1 MTNDARKMIIYT
13 TDDGKA
19 KITLR
24 GTDGAVWL
32 TQAQMAELF
41 DTSTQNITR
50 HIKNILDDDETDP
63 SATCKDYLQ
72 VQNEETRQVQR
83 TLNLYSLEMILAVGM
98 RGRSARGAKK
108 SPNKWLTNRTKKN
121 CERSKIWSAR

>member
-1 MTNDARKMIIYT
+1 MIIYT

-50 HIKNILDDDETDP
+50 HIKNILDDDETDS

-72 VQNEETRQVQR
+72 VQNEGTRQVQR

-98 RGRSARGAKK
+98 RVRSACGAKK

-121 CERSKIWSAR
+121 CGRLKI

>member
-1 MTNDARKMIIYT
+1 MTSNAGEMIIYT

-19 KITLR
+19 RSTLR
-24 GTDGAVWL
+24 GMDGTVWL

-83 TLNLYSLEMILAVGM
+83 TLKLYSLEMILAVGM
-98 RGRSARGAKK
+98 RVRSARGAKK
-108 SPNKWLTNRTKKN
+108 SPNKRLTNRTKKN
-121 CERSKIWSAR
+121 CERSKI

>member
-1 MTNDARKMIIYT
+1 MIIYT

-19 KITLR
+19 RSTLR
-24 GTDGAVWL
+24 GMDGTVWL
-32 TQAQMAELF
+32 TQAKMTELF

-50 HIKNILDDDETDP
+50 HIKNILDDDETDT

-72 VQNEETRQVQR
+72 VQNEGTRQVQR

-98 RGRSARGAKK
+98 RVRSARGAKK
-108 SPNKWLTNRTKKN
+108 SPDAKPTSRTKKN
-121 CERSKIWSAR
+121 CERSKIWSAS

>member
-1 MTNDARKMIIYT
+1 MIIYT

-19 KITLR
+19 RSTLR
-24 GTDGAVWL
+24 GMDGTVWL

-50 HIKNILDDDETDP
+50 HIKNILDDDETDS

-72 VQNEETRQVQR
+72 VQNEGTRQVQR
-83 TLNLYSLEMILAVGM
+83 MLKLYSLEMILAVGM
-98 RGRSARGAKK
+98 RVRSARGAKK
-108 SPNKWLTNRTKKN
+108 SPDAKPTSRTKKN
-121 CERSKIWSAR
+121 CERSKIWSAS

>member
-1 MTNDARKMIIYT
+1 MIIYT

-19 KITLR
+19 RSTLR
-24 GTDGAVWL
+24 GTDGTVWL

-72 VQNEETRQVQR
+72 VQNEGTRQVQR
-83 TLNLYSLEMILAVGM
+83 TLKLYSLEMILAVGM
-98 RGRSARGAKK
+98 RVRSARGAKK
-108 SPNKWLTNRTKKN
+108 SPNKRLTNRTKKN
-121 CERSKIWSAR
+121 CERSKI

>member
-24 GTDGAVWL
+24 GMDGTVWL

-72 VQNEETRQVQR
+72 VQTR
-83 TLNLYSLEMILAVGM
+83 E
-98 RGRSARGAKK
+98 RGKYK
-108 SPNKWLTNRTKKN
+108 
-121 CERSKIWSAR
+121 ER

>member
-1 MTNDARKMIIYT
+1 MIIYT

-19 KITLR
+19 RSTLR
-24 GTDGAVWL
+24 GMDGTVWL

-50 HIKNILDDDETDP
+50 HIKNILDDDETDS

-72 VQNEETRQVQR
+72 AQNEGTRQVQR
-83 TLNLYSLEMILAVGM
+83 TLKLYSLEMILAVGM

-108 SPNKWLTNRTKKN
+108 SPDAKPTSRTKKN
-121 CERSKIWSAR
+121 CERLKIWSAS